1 MNNGFSKRL
10 IIHGVTHSQI
20 LVHKGGGGVERQ
32 MKDFGAALQADL
44 TRVNFQL
51 WHRLPITVTH
61 TINLVWLGTP

>member
-20 LVHKGGGGVERQ
+20 LVHKGRVERQ